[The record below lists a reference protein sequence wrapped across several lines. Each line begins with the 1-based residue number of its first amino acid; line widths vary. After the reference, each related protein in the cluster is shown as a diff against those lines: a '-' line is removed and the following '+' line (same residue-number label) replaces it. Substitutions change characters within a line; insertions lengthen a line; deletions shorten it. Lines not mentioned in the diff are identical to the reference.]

1 MCEVSPR
8 LGLVLILLHDA
19 AGVVTTKSEGVGEG
33 STHSALLSLV
43 EREVHVVVDVFIAVV
58 LIVIDGGRNDIVLHR
73 EAANDS
79 FHCTSSTEEV
89 TGHRLGGGDVELVS
103 VLTKHLADSLYF

>member
-1 MCEVSPR
+1 MCDVSPR

-19 AGVVTTKSEGVGEG
+19 AGIVATKSEGVGEG

-58 LIVIDGGRNDIVLHR
+58 LIVIDGGRNDIILHR

-79 FHCTSSTEEV
+79 FHSTSSTEEV
-89 TGHRLGGGDVELVS
+89 TCHRLSRGDVELVS
-103 VLTKHLADSLYF
+103 MLTKYLADSFDF

>member
-1 MCEVSPR
+1 
-8 LGLVLILLHDA
+8 
-19 AGVVTTKSEGVGEG
+19 
-33 STHSALLSLV
+33 LSLV

-79 FHCTSSTEEV
+79 FHCTSSTKEV

-103 VLTKHLADSLYF
+103 VFTKHLADSLYF